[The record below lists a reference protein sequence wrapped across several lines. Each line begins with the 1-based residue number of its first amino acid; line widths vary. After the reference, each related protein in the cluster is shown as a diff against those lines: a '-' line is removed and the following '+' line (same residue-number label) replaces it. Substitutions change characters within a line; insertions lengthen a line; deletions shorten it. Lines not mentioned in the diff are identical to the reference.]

1 LLGDSEDQGSE
12 CHLKLYSLLEDGLKF
27 TPKKKEVHIVQL
39 QGYKITRPRNGSLRV
54 LRVNDQLPSRY
65 LSISH
70 PLHPTSDAFK
80 PVRKDFIFVRYAFRE
95 MIQTAIIKQT

>member
-1 LLGDSEDQGSE
+1 MPCVSENQGSE
-12 CHLKLYSLLEDGLKF
+12 CHLKLYSLLEDGFKF

-39 QGYKITRPRNGSLRV
+39 QDYKITRPRNDLLRV
-54 LRVNDQLPSRY
+54 LRVNDQLPSRH

-80 PVRKDFIFVRYAFRE
+80 PVRKDFVFVRLNVC
-95 MIQTAIIKQT
+95 IS